1 MSGAAPARR
10 DLRLWF
16 GGGVLLLLALLALLA
31 PVLAPWDP
39 LHQDIALGLDA
50 VGAPVG
56 PSWRHPLGTDP
67 LGRDLL
73 SRLLFGARVSLLVG
87 VCATAISAPLGLLIG
102 LWSGTARGW
111 VDAVLMR
118 LTDLVLSFPF
128 LLLCVALVG
137 LREARG
143 VSNVLLVLGLLGWT
157 SVARVVR
164 ARALIEREK
173 AYVEAARAAGFGVL
187 HIMFVEV
194 LPNVLAPAVVLATL
208 GVAGAILSE
217 SVLSYL
223 GLGVPPPAP
232 SWGGMMSE
240 AQPWLRLR
248 PLLLLWPGAAILIA
262 VLAFNLLGEGLRD
275 RLDPR
280 D

>member
-1 MSGAAPARR
+1 MNGVLPR
-10 DLRLWF
+10 DPRLWV
-16 GGGVLLLLALLALLA
+16 GGGLVLGLAALALLA
-31 PVLAPWDP
+31 PLIAPWDP

-87 VCATAISAPLGLLIG
+87 VCATAIATPLGLLIG
-102 LWSGTARGW
+102 LGAGTLRGA

-137 LREARG
+137 IRQARG
-143 VSNVLLVLGLLGWT
+143 ISNVLLVLGLLGWT
-157 SVARVVR
+157 TVARVVR

-173 AYVEAARAAGFGVL
+173 AYVEAARAAGFGL
-187 HIMFVEV
+187 MHIVFIEV

-223 GLGVPPPAP
+223 GLGVPPPTP

-248 PLLLLWPGAAILIA
+248 PLLLVWPGAAILAA
-262 VLAFNLLGEGLRD
+262 VLGFNLLGEGLRD
-275 RLDPR
+275 HLDPR
-280 D
+280 A

>member
-1 MSGAAPARR
+1 MPR
-10 DLRLWF
+10 DPRLWV
-16 GGGVLLLLALLALLA
+16 GGGLVLGLATLALLA
-31 PVLAPWDP
+31 PLIAPWDP

-87 VCATAISAPLGLLIG
+87 VCATAIATPLGLLIG
-102 LWSGTARGW
+102 LGAGTLRGA

-137 LREARG
+137 IRQARG
-143 VSNVLLVLGLLGWT
+143 ISNVLLVLGLLGWT
-157 SVARVVR
+157 TVARVVR

-173 AYVEAARAAGFGVL
+173 AYVEAARAAGFGL
-187 HIMFVEV
+187 MHIVFIEV

-223 GLGVPPPAP
+223 GLGVPPPTP

-248 PLLLLWPGAAILIA
+248 PLLLVWPGAAILAA
-262 VLAFNLLGEGLRD
+262 VLGFNLLGEGLRD
-275 RLDPR
+275 HLDPR
-280 D
+280 A